1 MPSSQP
7 LLRIT
12 NWKPAKKVRD
22 KIRRDHDRQH
32 RRLKQADIMFISQHL
47 KTSYKLPEFHL
58 TNVKH
63 LIPKNNQIVAR
74 QQPQRIAPAIFTIPN
89 MMIKKEITRI
99 SFLKKE
105 TIQYQSDIS
114 REDREKQ
121 AKLVKELKDQLENG
135 EKDLV
140 IHKSC
145 IVPKNQQWAGLG
157 TFPSSLV

>member
-1 MPSSQP
+1 
-7 LLRIT
+7 
-12 NWKPAKKVRD
+12 
-22 KIRRDHDRQH
+22 
-32 RRLKQADIMFISQHL
+32 MFISKHL

-63 LIPKNNQIVAR
+63 LIPKNNQTVAR
-74 QQPQRIAPAIFTIPN
+74 QQPQRIAPVKFTVPN

-114 REDREKQ
+114 REEREKR
-121 AKLVKELKDQLENG
+121 AKLVKELKDQLEND

-140 IHKSC
+140 ICKSC
-145 IVPKNQQWAGLG
+145 IVPKNQQ
-157 TFPSSLV
+157 